1 MKIRSYIK
9 KRIIYRLV
17 SMQLIGILIISLFTG
32 CAKETSSL
40 TTSGFAFNTTYTI
53 TVYQGGT
60 QKTLDT
66 CVSKCAD
73 YEQVFSR
80 TSKNSE
86 LYQINQIE
94 ALYLTVVEQAMDL
107 KDSFTKKRSYTKEQC
122 ESIIKQIEQKKTK
135 ENTVKYSICQD
146 GSITF
151 EISALLERIVKKGLE
166 YSKKSDGRFDI
177 AIEPVSSLWDFTVKK
192 PTVPDEQKIEKALAY
207 VDYQKIALDDQ
218 KLTFQMPGMGI
229 DLGGIAKG
237 FIADELKAYLEKKG
251 VKCAVIDLGG
261 NVLCIGKKDPKTP
274 FHIGIQQPFAD
285 RNETIAAVSVDGL
298 SIVSSGIYERYFKTK
313 DGTLYHHILNPKTG
327 YSYDNDLMAVTI
339 LSKKSVDG
347 DGLSTSCFAMGKKEG
362 LAFINNID
370 DVEAVFITKDEKM
383 HYSKGFSK
391 YLYKQK

>member
-1 MKIRSYIK
+1 MKIRFYIK

-122 ESIIKQIEQKKTK
+122 ESIVKQIEQKKTK
-135 ENTVKYSICQD
+135 ENTVKYSIRQD

-251 VKCAVIDLGG
+251 VKSAVIDLGG

-362 LAFINNID
+362 LTFINNID
-370 DVEAVFITKDEKM
+370 GVEAVFITKDEKM

>member
-122 ESIIKQIEQKKTK
+122 ESIVKQIEQKKTK
-135 ENTVKYSICQD
+135 ENTVKYSIRQD

-166 YSKKSDGRFDI
+166 YSKKSNGRFNI

-237 FIADELKAYLEKKG
+237 FIADELKAYLEKKS
-251 VKCAVIDLGG
+251 VKSAVIDLGG

-298 SIVSSGIYERYFKTK
+298 SIVSSGVYERYFKTE

-383 HYSKGFSK
+383 HYSRGFSK
-391 YLYKQK
+391 YLYQQK

>member
-1 MKIRSYIK
+1 MKLRSYIK

-122 ESIIKQIEQKKTK
+122 ESIVKQIEQKKTK
-135 ENTVKYSICQD
+135 ENAVKYSICQD

-251 VKCAVIDLGG
+251 VKSAVIDLGG

-298 SIVSSGIYERYFKTK
+298 SIVSSGIYERYFKTE

-370 DVEAVFITKDEKM
+370 GVEAVFITKDEKM

>member
-1 MKIRSYIK
+1 MKIRFYIK

-60 QKTLDT
+60 QKTLDI

-122 ESIIKQIEQKKTK
+122 ESIVKQIEQKKTK
-135 ENTVKYSICQD
+135 ENMVKYSIRQD

-251 VKCAVIDLGG
+251 VKSAVIDLGG

-298 SIVSSGIYERYFKTK
+298 SIVSSGVYERYFKTE

-383 HYSKGFSK
+383 HYSRGFSK
-391 YLYKQK
+391 YLYQQK

>member
-122 ESIIKQIEQKKTK
+122 ESIVKQIEQKKTK

-237 FIADELKAYLEKKG
+237 FIADELKAYLGKKG
-251 VKCAVIDLGG
+251 VKSAVIDLGG

-298 SIVSSGIYERYFKTK
+298 SIVSSGIYERYFKTE

-370 DVEAVFITKDEKM
+370 GVEAVFITKDEKM

>member
-1 MKIRSYIK
+1 MKIRFYIK
-9 KRIIYRLV
+9 KRIIHRLV

-32 CAKETSSL
+32 CAKETSFL

-122 ESIIKQIEQKKTK
+122 ESIVKQIEQKKTK
-135 ENTVKYSICQD
+135 ENTVKYSIRQD

-251 VKCAVIDLGG
+251 VKSAVIDLGG

-298 SIVSSGIYERYFKTK
+298 SIVSSGVYERYFKTE

-383 HYSKGFSK
+383 HYSRGFSK
-391 YLYKQK
+391 YLYQQK

>member
-218 KLTFQMPGMGI
+218 KLNFQMPGMGI

-251 VKCAVIDLGG
+251 VKSAVIDLGG

-370 DVEAVFITKDEKM
+370 GVEAVFITKDEKM

>member
-1 MKIRSYIK
+1 MKIRFYIK

-60 QKTLDT
+60 QRTLDT

-94 ALYLTVVEQAMDL
+94 ALYLTVVEQAMEL

-122 ESIIKQIEQKKTK
+122 ESIVKQIEQKKTK
-135 ENTVKYSICQD
+135 ENTVKYSIRQD

-251 VKCAVIDLGG
+251 VKSAVIDLGG

-298 SIVSSGIYERYFKTK
+298 SIVSSGVYERYFKTE

>member
-1 MKIRSYIK
+1 M
-9 KRIIYRLV
+9 
-17 SMQLIGILIISLFTG
+17 
-32 CAKETSSL
+32 
-40 TTSGFAFNTTYTI
+40 
-53 TVYQGGT
+53 YQGGT

-107 KDSFTKKRSYTKEQC
+107 KDSLTKKRSYTNEQC
-122 ESIIKQIEQKKTK
+122 ESIVKQIEQKKTK
-135 ENTVKYSICQD
+135 GNTVKYSIRQD

-151 EISALLERIVKKGLE
+151 EISTLLERIVKKGLE
-166 YSKKSDGRFDI
+166 YSKKSGGRFDI

-192 PTVPDEQKIEKALAY
+192 PTVPDAQKIETALAY

-237 FIADELKAYLEKKG
+237 FIADELKAYLVKKG
-251 VKCAVIDLGG
+251 VKSAVIDLGG
-261 NVLCIGKKDPKTP
+261 NVLCIGKKDLKTP

-362 LAFINNID
+362 LAFINNMD
-370 DVEAVFITKDEKM
+370 GVEAVFITKDEKM

-391 YLYKQK
+391 YLYQQK

>member
-1 MKIRSYIK
+1 
-9 KRIIYRLV
+9 
-17 SMQLIGILIISLFTG
+17 
-32 CAKETSSL
+32 
-40 TTSGFAFNTTYTI
+40 
-53 TVYQGGT
+53 
-60 QKTLDT
+60 
-66 CVSKCAD
+66 
-73 YEQVFSR
+73 
-80 TSKNSE
+80 
-86 LYQINQIE
+86 
-94 ALYLTVVEQAMDL
+94 MDL

-251 VKCAVIDLGG
+251 VKSAVIDLGG

>member
-122 ESIIKQIEQKKTK
+122 ESIVKQIEQKKTK
-135 ENTVKYSICQD
+135 ENMVKYSIRQD

-218 KLTFQMPGMGI
+218 KLTFQKPGMGI

-251 VKCAVIDLGG
+251 VKSAVIDLGG